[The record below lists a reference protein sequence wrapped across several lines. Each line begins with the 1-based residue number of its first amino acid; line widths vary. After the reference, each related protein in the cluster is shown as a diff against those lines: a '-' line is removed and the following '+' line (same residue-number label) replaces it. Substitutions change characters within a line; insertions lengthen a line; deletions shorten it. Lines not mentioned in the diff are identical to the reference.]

1 MVTRETRSR
10 SGHDLVT
17 IWSRSGRV
25 AGRWAGPWVKSSQV
39 KTSQV
44 KSMPGDGLAHGSSQ
58 VKSRSVNAVGGGRD
72 GTEQM
77 DGLEFKSSQ
86 VKSSSVKS
94 SQVMDGLEFKAAYH
108 SSRGRSSAPQRPSFA
123 RPALPLHTPLARA

>member
-58 VKSRSVNAVGGGRD
+58 AKSR
-72 GTEQM
+72 
-77 DGLEFKSSQ
+77 Q
-86 VKSSSVKS
+86 VKSSQCREMGWPMGQVKP
-94 SQVMDGLEFKAAYH
+94 SQD
-108 SSRGRSSAPQRPSFA
+108 Q
-123 RPALPLHTPLARA
+123 